1 MLIEMGVEHCIIY
14 DQQGNL
20 DDYKA
25 QTIIMQSCNEE
36 YQIQISDHLSAYSM
50 WEYLMALF
58 VTKANGKL
66 ISLQEESRMFK
77 MHVNEKPSAYV
88 LRARKIANTIKSLGH
103 EFSDLSL
110 CSMILNGLPPE
121 YDIHKQVQQSII
133 VSNPDVNMLQ
143 HSLELAYMQNTAK
156 KITLMPKPSY
166 QRPPH
171 VPGHGKNNTNA
182 PSTHNVD
189 TVTEHGGGG
198 QSGKSAF
205 QQKRK
210 APAILQVLQTGW
222 ACYRSLSKVK
232 GQKSKFWPST
242 TTN

>member
-77 MHVNEKPSAYV
+77 SHLHM
-88 LRARKIANTIKSLGH
+88 
-103 EFSDLSL
+103 
-110 CSMILNGLPPE
+110 C
-121 YDIHKQVQQSII
+121 
-133 VSNPDVNMLQ
+133 
-143 HSLELAYMQNTAK
+143 
-156 KITLMPKPSY
+156 
-166 QRPPH
+166 
-171 VPGHGKNNTNA
+171 
-182 PSTHNVD
+182 
-189 TVTEHGGGG
+189 
-198 QSGKSAF
+198 
-205 QQKRK
+205 
-210 APAILQVLQTGW
+210 
-222 ACYRSLSKVK
+222 
-232 GQKSKFWPST
+232 
-242 TTN
+242 